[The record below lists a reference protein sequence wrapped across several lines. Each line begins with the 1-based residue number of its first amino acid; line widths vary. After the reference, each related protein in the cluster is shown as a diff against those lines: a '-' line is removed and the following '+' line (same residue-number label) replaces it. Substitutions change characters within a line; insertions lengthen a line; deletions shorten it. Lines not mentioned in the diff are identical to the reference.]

1 MSIGTGGVGLNIVS
15 ANRVVFLDVWWNP
28 FVHEQCEDRT
38 YRIGQQK
45 QVMARARVRV
55 RVRVGVR
62 VRAQLGDQ
70 RREAAAMHLG
80 RGRGRGRG
88 RGSHLPYISPI
99 SPVHLPARLFE
110 PVMVEMQLLA
120 LTLTLTLALTLTRA
134 HARRLR
140 VRRSDDAADPP
151 LPWLR

>member
-62 VRAQLGDQ
+62 VRARVRVGVGVGVGPHLPHRPAEAGR
-70 RREAAAMHLG
+70 RRE
-80 RGRGRGRG
+80 
-88 RGSHLPYISPI
+88 P
-99 SPVHLPARLFE
+99 
-110 PVMVEMQLLA
+110 
-120 LTLTLTLALTLTRA
+120 
-134 HARRLR
+134 
-140 VRRSDDAADPP
+140 
-151 LPWLR
+151 